1 MLDGEDTDQGYIK
14 AGKRGQQ
21 PSRFWA
27 GAEKGEFGER
37 LKDYAKNGKRDRVF
51 RWMSANAAASKLL
64 GDRVTIVTRALP
76 LESALELGIGA
87 STLEFYAK
95 CEGATLEVANFYYEQ
110 RGELKADMLKEIITV
125 MREWPEKRDQ

>member
-37 LKDYAKNGKRDRVF
+37 LAGYADSGDRKAIQ
-51 RWMSANAAASKLL
+51 RWMQANAAASKLL
-64 GDRVTIVTRALP
+64 GFGVTTVTPNLP
-76 LESALELGIGA
+76 LESALELGINA
-87 STLEFYAK
+87 STLEIYAK
-95 CEGATLEVANFYYEQ
+95 CEGETLEVANFYYEQ

>member
-1 MLDGEDTDQGYIK
+1 MLEGEDRADGVTGY
-14 AGKRGQQ
+14 GQHQ
-21 PSRFWA
+21 SSRFWT
-27 GAEKGEFGER
+27 GAKAGEFGER

-95 CEGATLEVANFYYEQ
+95 CEGETLEVANFYYEQ
-110 RGELKADMLKEIITV
+110 RGELKADMLKGIVTV
-125 MREWPEKRDQ
+125 MREWPEKCDQ